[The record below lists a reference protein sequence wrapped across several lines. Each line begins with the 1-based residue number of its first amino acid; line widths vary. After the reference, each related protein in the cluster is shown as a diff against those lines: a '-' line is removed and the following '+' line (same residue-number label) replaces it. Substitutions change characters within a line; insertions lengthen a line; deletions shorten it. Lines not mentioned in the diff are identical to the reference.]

1 MFEKIL
7 FCPLSERIIDYL
19 ENISGDRTCAVTLF
33 LTLTSFRALLPNL
46 WVMTGKV
53 GNEAIRC
60 CDSMPPYDIKEALSF
75 LFYWQLYCWWIWSF
89 CYTYGRSVCA
99 QEGFLLSTVNIFHM
113 ICTFVRYYKILFCT
127 IF

>member
-19 ENISGDRTCAVTLF
+19 ENISGDRTCAVILF

-60 CDSMPPYDIKEALSF
+60 CDSMPPYDIKEAPQFSF
-75 LFYWQLYCWWIWSF
+75 LLTVILLMNM
-89 CYTYGRSVCA
+89 V
-99 QEGFLLSTVNIFHM
+99 FLLYVWKICMCSRRIFIVYCQYFSYDM
-113 ICTFVRYYKILFCT
+113 YVC
-127 IF
+127 